1 MKAIREEKGQTLV
14 LTALC
19 MSAMIGFMALALDV
33 GVLFHARRCLQTAAD
48 AAAVAGAMDYL
59 YNQSATSA
67 ETAACTAASN
77 NGVSGNCTTG
87 LCTSGSGNQ
96 ICINLPPQSG
106 PNTGTSGTFVEAI
119 VRVPTQTFFSKSLP
133 VGARAVAALPTN
145 GSACIWVMAPTGNA
159 FDVQGSY
166 DIESPDCGI
175 YVNSNTSDAMNVK
188 GNGGTVNAAFID
200 VVGNSQL
207 QHQTSPTP
215 ATMNSGVRQTPWG
228 SGLSGPNYNATSN
241 NPCQVSNT
249 VTGATI
255 NATTTIP
262 AALNG
267 VVCFSGGNTNNPPA
281 ISGTV
286 SLPGASAGVVYVFEN
301 GVEIKTGATVTVG
314 NPVSY
319 STSTNTFAT
328 PVSGAMLDLGGG
340 KLMQD
345 SNSLLNVYAPDT
357 GTYNGIAIFQP
368 PTNTNQLTV
377 QFGSNNET
385 LDGYIYAP
393 GAEVYLHDSGGGVTA
408 TGLVSN
414 QLMDKTGQFTV
425 AHSYDKANPTTTLN
439 RVIVLVE

>member
-19 MSAMIGFMALALDV
+19 MSAMLGFMALALDV

-59 YNQSATSA
+59 YNQSTTSA
-67 ETAACTAASN
+67 ETAACAAASN

-87 LCTSGSGNQ
+87 LCTSGTGNQ
-96 ICINLPPQSG
+96 ICINLPPKSG
-106 PNTGTSGTFVEAI
+106 PNQSTSGTFVEAI
-119 VRVPTQTFFSKSLP
+119 VRMPTQTFFSSSLP

-145 GSACIWVMAPTGNA
+145 GSACIWVMAPSGPALN
-159 FDVQGSY
+159 VQGKY
-166 DIESPDCGI
+166 DIESPNCGI
-175 YVNSNTSDAMNVK
+175 YVNSNTSDAMGVT
-188 GNGGTVNAAFID
+188 GNAGTVNSAFID
-200 VVGNSQL
+200 VVGNSTL
-207 QHQTSPTP
+207 QHQTTPTA

-228 SGLSGPNYNATSN
+228 DGLTGPNYNATSN
-241 NPCQVSNT
+241 NPCQGSNT
-249 VTGATI
+249 FTGTAI

-267 VVCFSGGNTNNPPA
+267 VVCFSGGTTNHPPV

-286 SLPGASAGVVYVFEN
+286 SLPGAASGVVYVFEN
-301 GVEIKTGATVTVG
+301 GVEIATGATVTIG

-319 STSTNTFAT
+319 STSTGTFAT
-328 PVSGAMLDLGGG
+328 PVSGAMLDIGGG
-340 KLMQD
+340 TLTQD
-345 SNSLLNVYAPDT
+345 SNSLLNIYAPDT

-368 PTNTNQLTV
+368 PSNTSLLQV
-377 QFGSNNET
+377 QFGSNNEV

-393 GAEVYLHDSGGGVTA
+393 GAEVYLQDNGGGVTA
-408 TGLVSN
+408 TGLVCN
-414 QLMDKTGQFTV
+414 QLYDKASTLTV
-425 AHSYDKANPTTTLN
+425 ANSYDKANPTTTLN

>member
-1 MKAIREEKGQTLV
+1 
-14 LTALC
+14 
-19 MSAMIGFMALALDV
+19 MALALDV

-59 YNQSATSA
+59 YNQSTTSA
-67 ETAACTAASN
+67 ETAACAAASN

-145 GSACIWVMAPTGNA
+145 GSACIWLMAPTGPA
-159 FDVQGSY
+159 FDVQGKY
-166 DIESPDCGI
+166 DIESPNCGI
-175 YVNSNTSDAMNVK
+175 YVNSSTSDAMGVT
-188 GNGGTVNAAFID
+188 GNAGTVNAAFID
-200 VVGNSQL
+200 VVGNSTL
-207 QHQTSPTP
+207 QHDTTPTP

-228 SGLSGPNYNATSN
+228 DGLAGPNYNATSN
-241 NPCQVSNT
+241 NPCQTTNTFTSN
-249 VTGATI
+249 TI

-267 VVCFSGGNTNNPPA
+267 VVCFSGNKPV

-286 SLPGASAGVVYVFEN
+286 SLPGASSGVVYVFEN
-301 GVEIKTGATVTVG
+301 GVEINTGATVTIG
-314 NPVSY
+314 NAVSY
-319 STSTNTFAT
+319 STSTDTFAT

-340 KLMQD
+340 TLKQD
-345 SNSLLNVYAPDT
+345 SNSLLNIYAPDT

-368 PTNTNQLTV
+368 PSNTTELQL
-377 QFGSNNET
+377 QFGSNNEV
-385 LDGYIYAP
+385 LDGYVYAP
-393 GAEVYLHDSGGGVTA
+393 GAEVFLQDNGGGVTA
-408 TGLVSN
+408 TGLVAS
-414 QLMDKTGQFTV
+414 QLYDKASTFTV
-425 AHSYDKANPTTTLN
+425 ANSYDKANPTTTLN